1 MESSESSTTEVTL
14 PSSSDIQKITDY
26 KWHLKLLFFYFY
38 QKWQLSYSLN
48 IHTQFSLGVLFF
60 THVFKK
66 DFHKN
71 KEKLIVTIKAW
82 LL

>member
-26 KWHLKLLFFYFY
+26 KWHLKLLFFIFTKNDNFLIHSTFTLNSAWVCYF
-38 QKWQLSYSLN
+38 LRM
-48 IHTQFSLGVLFF
+48 FS
-60 THVFKK
+60 KK

>member
-1 MESSESSTTEVTL
+1 MTPKVT
-14 PSSSDIQKITDY
+14 
-26 KWHLKLLFFYFY
+26 FFYFY